1 MTSQTRTTNNGKELF
16 TVIKGKT
23 VLALAGCDVD
33 SRYID
38 TLILSVDPTEDA
50 LRAENAKIQHDW
62 LVLVRSNPEAVD
74 ACIERA
80 QLGHGCVSTTMNKPN
95 GAICVATKE
104 WLGEHEF
111 SHAGLTKHETC

>member
-1 MTSQTRTTNNGKELF
+1 M
-16 TVIKGKT
+16 IKGKT

-38 TLILSVDPTEDA
+38 TVIVSSELNEDA
-50 LRAENAKIQHDW
+50 LRAANTENAYDW
-62 LVLVRSNPEAVD
+62 LVLIRSPVDVD

-80 QLGHGCVSTTMNKPN
+80 QLGHGCVSTTLGKPD
-95 GAICVATKE
+95 GKVCVATRE

-111 SHAGLTKHETC
+111 SHAGLTKHEVD

>member
-1 MTSQTRTTNNGKELF
+1 MTFLMLMRNNGRGLF
-16 TVIKGKT
+16 TVIKGQT

-33 SRYID
+33 SKYID

-62 LVLVRSNPEAVD
+62 LVLVRDPVDVD

-80 QLGHGCVSTTMNKPN
+80 QIGHGCVSTRMGKPD
-95 GAICVATKE
+95 GKVCVATKE
-104 WLGEHEF
+104 WLREHEF
-111 SHAGLTKHETC
+111 SHAGLTKHEVD